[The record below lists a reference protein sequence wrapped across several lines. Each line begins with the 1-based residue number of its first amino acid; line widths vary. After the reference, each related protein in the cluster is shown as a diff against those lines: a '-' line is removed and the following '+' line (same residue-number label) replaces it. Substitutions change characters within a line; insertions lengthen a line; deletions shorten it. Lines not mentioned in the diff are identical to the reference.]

1 MLIPLYCSILLLTVS
16 TAVFAESK
24 ALDRAQYMI
33 RQLNAQ
39 KMQLE
44 QQKAQ
49 LQAELEQL
57 RKDSEKQLKQQ
68 KAGNQKLDQANRKK
82 TEYIQKL
89 RDKLKE
95 TVVAL
100 RQSESE
106 RLNANL
112 MNQSMDSELRQCV
125 TNNHKLVELNAELL
139 QRYHDKGFWAS
150 LSQAEPFTRLDQ
162 VEIENLLQ
170 EYRFQNE
177 DLQVRQQT
185 RYEQFGNDESSA
197 PEQDTDG

>member
-1 MLIPLYCSILLLTVS
+1 MTVS
-16 TAVFAESK
+16 TAVLAESK

-49 LQAELEQL
+49 LKAELEQL
-57 RKDSEKQLKQQ
+57 RKESEKQLKQQ

-82 TEYIQKL
+82 SEHIQKL

-106 RLNANL
+106 RLNANR

-125 TNNHKLVELNAELL
+125 TNNQKLVELNAELL